1 MKKILI
7 LLFAFA
13 LILSVT
19 ACSGDSPGGG
29 GELPENLEEIL
40 RKIYENGNLSKDFKE
55 YMLPGL
61 YTTVITGDNMEYY
74 LGKSGLNIKEA
85 IASEHE
91 MDTAAYSLCL
101 IRVDKDADI
110 EKIKKAMKD
119 NVDPMKWICVGV
131 DEENV
136 LVDSIGDVIILVMS
150 NSDAQ
155 TLLDAFRSL
164 K

>member
-19 ACSGDSPGGG
+19 ACSDSPSGGG
-29 GELPENLEEIL
+29 GGLTENLETVL
-40 RKIYENGNLSKDFKE
+40 QKIYENGNISKDFKE

-74 LGKSGLNIKEA
+74 LGKNGLGIKEA

-91 MDTAAYSLCL
+91 MSTAAYSLCL
-101 IRVDKDADI
+101 VRVNKDADI
-110 EKIKKAMKD
+110 EKIKNTIQD
-119 NVDPMKWICVGV
+119 SVDPIKWICVGV

-155 TLLDAFRSL
+155 TLLEAFRGL

>member
-7 LLFAFA
+7 VLFVFT

-19 ACSGDSPGGG
+19 GCSDSPSGGG
-29 GELPENLEEIL
+29 GGLTENLETVL
-40 RKIYENGNLSKDFKE
+40 QKIYENGNISKDFKE

-61 YTTVITGDNMEYY
+61 YTTVITEDNMEYY
-74 LGKSGLNIKEA
+74 LGKGGLDIKEA

-91 MDTAAYSLCL
+91 MDTSAYSLCL
-101 IRVDKDADI
+101 VRVNKDADI
-110 EKIKKAMKD
+110 EKIKKTIQD
-119 NVDPMKWICVGV
+119 SVDPMKWICVGV
-131 DEENV
+131 EEENV

-155 TLLDAFRSL
+155 TLLEAFRGL

>member
-1 MKKILI
+1 MKKLVIMLVA
-7 LLFAFA
+7 LT

-19 ACSGDSPGGG
+19 ACSDSPSGGS
-29 GELPENLEEIL
+29 GELADSLEKIL
-40 RKIYENGNLSKDFKE
+40 EKIYENGELSEDFKL

-74 LGKSGLNIKEA
+74 LGKGGLDIKEA

-101 IRVDKDADI
+101 IRVDKDADA
-110 EKIKKAMKD
+110 EKIKKSIKD
-119 NVDPMKWICVGV
+119 NVDPMKWVCVGV

-150 NSDAQ
+150 NGDAQ
-155 TLLDAFRSL
+155 ALVDAFRSL